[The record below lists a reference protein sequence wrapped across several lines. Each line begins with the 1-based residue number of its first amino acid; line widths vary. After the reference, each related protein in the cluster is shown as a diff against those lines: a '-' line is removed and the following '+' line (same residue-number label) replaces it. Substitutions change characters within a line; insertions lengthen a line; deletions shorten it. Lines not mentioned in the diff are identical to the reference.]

1 MSLSTYIIIG
11 VLDVS
16 YILIVMASYIADIF
30 QYMNK
35 FYFSIFKITY
45 KFHEG
50 KLLAEIPAFY
60 LDFNDYFCDFRSN
73 MEFKE
78 ICDRYDTFYNGSIVY
93 LSLTL
98 FNFILI
104 IYNLIH
110 LASLILEWRQRFIL
124 SLGCSHYLYPIIH
137 SISILSYLWTIK
149 YYSLSPPSGF
159 NSDFNI
165 SAQAGL
171 FLMYFAQVVSVLSL
185 FIYLFSRN
193 EATGN
198 ESFVEETN
206 EDGYQKIEDKP
217 DMKKLPVLKVS
228 QVFGSDSDDSSGE
241 KSREV
246 FRKSNEKKERISKN
260 SGKSAGNQVKIE
272 KKGKK
277 SKSSESSEESKESE
291 EDEES
296 GSDSG
301 SSDSS

>member
-1 MSLSTYIIIG
+1 
-11 VLDVS
+11 
-16 YILIVMASYIADIF
+16 
-30 QYMNK
+30 
-35 FYFSIFKITY
+35 
-45 KFHEG
+45 
-50 KLLAEIPAFY
+50 
-60 LDFNDYFCDFRSN
+60 
-73 MEFKE
+73 
-78 ICDRYDTFYNGSIVY
+78 
-93 LSLTL
+93 
-98 FNFILI
+98 
-104 IYNLIH
+104 
-110 LASLILEWRQRFIL
+110 
-124 SLGCSHYLYPIIH
+124 
-137 SISILSYLWTIK
+137 
-149 YYSLSPPSGF
+149 
-159 NSDFNI
+159 
-165 SAQAGL
+165 
-171 FLMYFAQVVSVLSL
+171 MYFAQVVSVLSL